1 MIIAFSGRKQSGKT
15 TSSQFLQ
22 SLLTQYNFG
31 NTKIYN
37 FADPLKEDICINILG
52 LTYEQCYGDDNEKN
66 SLTNIQW
73 KNVPGYN
80 QSWTTYP
87 DYDSS
92 GFMTARQVM
101 QVVGTDMFR
110 QMKNDVWTSATIKKI
125 RNDNLDFA
133 IIADCRFPNEVDAIK
148 TAGGCVIRLTRNP
161 FNSKH
166 LSETA
171 LNPDKYN
178 INNFDVVIENDQMDM
193 SIRNDHITEFL
204 QNKGAILS

>member
-22 SLLTQYNFG
+22 SLLTQYDFG

-52 LTYEQCYGDDNEKN
+52 LTHEQCYGDDDEKN
-66 SLTNIQW
+66 SLTDIQW
-73 KNVPGYN
+73 KNIPGYDE
-80 QSWTTYP
+80 SWMNYP

-110 QMKNDVWTSATIKKI
+110 QMKNNVWTSATIKKI

-133 IIADCRFPNEVDAIK
+133 IIADCRFPNEVDAIR
-148 TAGGCVIRLTRNP
+148 TAGGCIIRLTRNP
-161 FNSKH
+161 FNSEH

-171 LNPDKYN
+171 LDPDKYN
-178 INNFDVVIENDQMDM
+178 PNNFDMVIENENMDI
-193 SIRNDHITEFL
+193 SIRNNYIIKFL
-204 QNKGAILS
+204 QNKGMILS